1 MTMAF
6 LQRSVDQDGAGLT
19 VTQQAVRVRK
29 IRAEGDVPGL
39 VVEFG
44 LDRTDLAGLRELAA
58 VRQHE
63 FDFLSSLILL
73 PAGHVFEVLGL
84 GYVEINPHH
93 AVIGQ
98 GREDVPLLDQAA
110 QLLVQAVD
118 DAVERCFDVGK
129 VQFGLRQLRLGL
141 GLCQF
146 GLEQCHLILRDH
158 RFSLNNFLVLLNS
171 SSASLASASSASSFA
186 L

>member
-1 MTMAF
+1 M
-6 LQRSVDQDGAGLT
+6 
-19 VTQQAVRVRK
+19 TQQAVRVRK

-39 VVEFG
+39 VVELG

-63 FDFLSSLILL
+63 FDFLILLILTR
-73 PAGHVFEVLGL
+73 AGHVFEVAGL

-93 AVIGQ
+93 AVVGQ

-110 QLLVQAVD
+110 LLLVQAVD
-118 DAVERCFDVGK
+118 DAVERCSDHGK

-158 RFSLNNFLVLLNS
+158 FVCLNNLSVLLSS
-171 SSASLASASSASSFA
+171 SSASLASANSASSFA